1 LVNFGFLVASLK
13 VQFYDSKIQP
23 TRAAEGTGDKILL
36 ERHKILSFVLLF
48 LVLGITWASFLLYIY
63 KKLAFF
69 SYVFIVLNG
78 TQVSY
83 EKI

>member
-1 LVNFGFLVASLK
+1 M
-13 VQFYDSKIQP
+13 
-23 TRAAEGTGDKILL
+23 AAKRTGDKILI
-36 ERHKILSFVLLF
+36 ERHKIISFVLLF
-48 LVLGITWASFLLYIY
+48 LVLGMTWASFLLYVY